1 MGRIRST
8 GRQTGRKSF
17 SCVATSMKTSIIFC
31 PAYSMIYNPCGAK
44 RKRCRALDS
53 CFGLIS
59 PHQQSI
65 LHPYLQAPRV
75 YKVEQWRCTCGY
87 EMRFIPTRLCH
98 CYALI
103 RHPSIHG
110 LEPRLCPTP
119 AGQRP
124 VRAET
129 RIQKADM
136 MGWATAM
143 KPASTHTL
151 LAHHMIDNPCGAYYV
166 EVF

>member
-1 MGRIRST
+1 
-8 GRQTGRKSF
+8 
-17 SCVATSMKTSIIFC
+17 
-31 PAYSMIYNPCGAK
+31 MINNPCGAK
-44 RKRCRALDS
+44 RKRAELWTGVS
-53 CFGLIS
+53 V

-75 YKVEQWRCTCGY
+75 YKAEQWRCTCGY
-87 EMRFIPTRLCH
+87 EPRCIPTRLCH

-110 LEPRLCPTP
+110 LEPRLHPTP

-136 MGWATAM
+136 YFFGNSLSLCLLELTLNWFQLQSSRVSIRVESIETICR
-143 KPASTHTL
+143 HTNL
-151 LAHHMIDNPCGAYYV
+151 R
-166 EVF
+166 